1 MIAEEFGVSTASAR
15 KYILMTDEEVE
26 KLDKIKK
33 CRKRATQAD
42 GYINMIYK
50 MLRDGVGDD
59 IIYSYVISR
68 GYSGKPHALKDY
80 IYLIKKNNFPDST
93 PMNLSAK
100 TWSYPDDVTVIKR
113 TELLKYLL
121 TMNPKSK
128 QDDTIRENIDIIK
141 EKYPIFQKTEEM
153 FHEFHSIIMGD
164 VPEKL
169 DEYLLKYEKS
179 QIESFCSGIRKDIA
193 PVKNAISLDVSSGFV
208 EGNNNKFKLLKR
220 IVYGRSGLVNLAKK
234 CFLAFR
240 SKDSS
245 LNLFDL
251 I

>member
-1 MIAEEFGVSTASAR
+1 MA
-15 KYILMTDEEVE
+15 DEEVDG
-26 KLDKIKK
+26 LDKIRK
-33 CRKRATQAD
+33 CRKRATQVD

-59 IIYSYVISR
+59 IIYSYAISR
-68 GYSGKPHALKDY
+68 GYSGKPHALRDY
-80 IYLIKKNNFPDST
+80 IYLIKKNNFPDRT
-93 PMNLSAK
+93 PMNLSAFK
-100 TWSYPDDVTVIKR
+100 TWDYPDGITVIKR
-113 TELLKYLL
+113 TELLRYLL
-121 TMNPKSK
+121 TMNPKAK
-128 QDDTIRENIDIIK
+128 RDDTIKQNIDIIK
-141 EKYPIFQKTEEM
+141 EKYPIVLKTEEM
-153 FHEFHSIIMGD
+153 FHEFHSVIMGNA
-164 VPEKL
+164 PEKL

-179 QIESFCSGIRKDIA
+179 QIGAFCGGIRKDIA

-240 SKDSS
+240 SNDPS